1 MTPRL
6 KQRYDSDIVTGMTE
20 QFGYRNRMAV
30 PRIDKI
36 VVNIGVGNAHEDK
49 SRLEQGQKDLPLI
62 TGQAPMVTHARTSVA
77 AFKIREGY
85 PVGLKVTLRAARM
98 YEFLDRLI
106 SVTIPRLRDF
116 RGLKDTSFDGHG
128 NYSMGITEQLVFPEI
143 DADNVQVVQGMD
155 ITICTT
161 AKTDEEGLELLTKFG
176 VPFRRS

>member
-1 MTPRL
+1 MNTRL
-6 KQRYDSDIVTGMTE
+6 KERYSNEIVPAMSE
-20 QFGYRNRMAV
+20 RFGYTNRMAV
-30 PRIDKI
+30 PKLDKI
-36 VVNIGVGNAHEDK
+36 VVNIGIGNGHEDK
-49 SRLEQGQKDLPLI
+49 SKLEQAQKDLPII
-62 TGQAPMVTHARTSVA
+62 TGQAPVVTHARRSVA

-85 PVGLKVTLRAARM
+85 PVGIKVTLRAARM

-116 RGLKDTSFDGHG
+116 RGLNPRSLDGQG

-161 AKTDEEGLELLTKFG
+161 AATDEEGLDLLTRFG

>member
-6 KQRYDSDIVTGMTE
+6 KERYENEIVPQMAE
-20 QFGYRNRMAV
+20 QFGYRNRLAV
-30 PRIDKI
+30 PRLEKV
-36 VVNIGVGNAHEDK
+36 VVNMGVGNGHEDK
-49 SRLEQGQKDLPLI
+49 ARLEQGQKDLPLI
-62 TGQAPMVTHARTSVA
+62 TGQAPVVTHARQSVA

-116 RGLKDTSFDGHG
+116 RGLKPSSFDGHG
-128 NYSMGITEQLVFPEI
+128 NYSLGITEQLVFPEI
-143 DADNVQVVQGMD
+143 NADDVQVVQGMD

>member
-1 MTPRL
+1 MMPRL
-6 KQRYDSDIVTGMTE
+6 KERYNTE
-20 QFGYRNRMAV
+20 VVPAMSERFGYTNRMAV
-30 PRIDKI
+30 PKVDKV

-49 SRLEQGQKDLPLI
+49 ARLEQGQKDLPII
-62 TGQAPMVTHARTSVA
+62 TGQAPVVTYARASVA

-85 PVGLKVTLRAARM
+85 PVGLKVTLRGARM

-106 SVTIPRLRDF
+106 SVTVPRLRDF
-116 RGLKDTSFDGHG
+116 RGLNPDSLDGQG

-143 DADNVQVVQGMD
+143 NADDVQVVQGMD

-161 AKTDEEGLELLTKFG
+161 AATDEEGLDLLTRFG